1 MTGLNHVIRRGAIYV
16 WRRRIS
22 VKVTDKAH
30 AYLQVSLRTSR
41 FSTAKTL
48 ANVAN
53 FAFATSM
60 IEMEHGRI
68 TRAEAQRFLAKLVI
82 DELTR
87 IEENRYF
94 EPQAKSPI
102 EWRTRYLMERNRAIA
117 ARLVAARGT
126 GAAIF
131 RDDRAELADGL
142 TETDMAQIEREIV
155 SIQQRVADKA
165 FIEETCDLAAGELGR
180 NPSSE
185 ADLRALVSVRL
196 AAEAE
201 ALNRSDRRKTI
212 VPFMGCQMPPF
223 AVASPD
229 SSDADTATPLAMLQ
243 KNPHAQ
249 ADRARERRYSTNMQA
264 LLSDYAA
271 ERARLTADKDGKTT
285 QKDLRQRRSILGQF
299 IEAVE
304 VSDLTA
310 LRQDDINHYFEI
322 LAVLPK
328 NHGKSPAD
336 RSRSLDEILERAE
349 ALASDQIG
357 LSANTVNRNITVL
370 TDFLKFCRK
379 RGIYPGEPFELAD
392 YRMQT
397 EGDARSVRL
406 AFSEHDLELIAAHPI
421 WQGCDGETR
430 RHLKGNQVI
439 RDGLFWVP
447 IIGSLSGMRREE
459 ICGLAQEDIDLEG
472 HVPHFILRRNHNRGL
487 KNVTSER
494 LVPIHSAIL
503 KAGFATYVESI
514 RTKGHVDLFPDL
526 RPNSSNETFG
536 NVFYKK
542 WQSVPIAQL
551 GDGASRKTFHSL
563 RHRVITVL
571 RHDTSVPKEVV
582 KDLVGHKHTGETDG
596 RYRGATPLHMLQE
609 AVERIPAEAWVRLF
623 KQW

>member
-131 RDDRAELADGL
+131 RDDRAELAADGL

-196 AAEAE
+196 GRG
-201 ALNRSDRRKTI
+201 RSVKPVRPTQDYCSI
-212 VPFMGCQMPPF
+212 HGL
-223 AVASPD
+223 
-229 SSDADTATPLAMLQ
+229 SDAAFCSGKSRFLRRGHCNATGHVAKEP
-243 KNPHAQ
+243 
-249 ADRARERRYSTNMQA
+249 SC
-264 LLSDYAA
+264 SS
-271 ERARLTADKDGKTT
+271 
-285 QKDLRQRRSILGQF
+285 RQG
-299 IEAVE
+299 EG
-304 VSDLTA
+304 TA
-310 LRQDDINHYFEI
+310 LQHE
-322 LAVLPK
+322 
-328 NHGKSPAD
+328 H
-336 RSRSLDEILERAE
+336 
-349 ALASDQIG
+349 AS
-357 LSANTVNRNITVL
+357 
-370 TDFLKFCRK
+370 
-379 RGIYPGEPFELAD
+379 
-392 YRMQT
+392 
-397 EGDARSVRL
+397 
-406 AFSEHDLELIAAHPI
+406 
-421 WQGCDGETR
+421 
-430 RHLKGNQVI
+430 
-439 RDGLFWVP
+439 
-447 IIGSLSGMRREE
+447 
-459 ICGLAQEDIDLEG
+459 
-472 HVPHFILRRNHNRGL
+472 
-487 KNVTSER
+487 
-494 LVPIHSAIL
+494 
-503 KAGFATYVESI
+503 ATI
-514 RTKGHVDLFPDL
+514 
-526 RPNSSNETFG
+526 
-536 NVFYKK
+536 
-542 WQSVPIAQL
+542 
-551 GDGASRKTFHSL
+551 
-563 RHRVITVL
+563 
-571 RHDTSVPKEVV
+571 
-582 KDLVGHKHTGETDG
+582 
-596 RYRGATPLHMLQE
+596 
-609 AVERIPAEAWVRLF
+609 
-623 KQW
+623 